1 MTVQADM
8 IREAKALEGI
18 KYKDKGRDV
27 IGGLDCA
34 GVLVTVA
41 HRLGLSDYDS
51 LDYSRRP
58 NAVELKRELDRIAQ
72 LEMIPNKWD
81 WQSGDIGLFSTDSH
95 PVHLGFLERDE
106 MGREFVIH
114 AWAPARKVVRSEV
127 TRDDLQNNPKL
138 KLRRV
143 YRYKG

>member
-1 MTVQADM
+1 MTVRDDM
-8 IREAKALEGI
+8 IREAKTLLEV

-27 IGGLDCA
+27 ISGLDCA
-34 GVLVTVA
+34 GVLIAVA
-41 HRLGLSDYDS
+41 HRLELSDYDS
-51 LDYSRRP
+51 LNYSRRP
-58 NAVELKRELDRIAQ
+58 NAIELKRELDRIAK
-72 LEMIPNKWD
+72 LEMLPNKWE
-81 WQSGDIGLFSTDSH
+81 WQTGDIGLFSTDSH

-106 MGREFVIH
+106 MGREYVIH